1 MYRIFPVLLFVFFM
15 LTISEEGLALKPEKA
30 DLTSHPPRIIRSCC
44 FFGTKIGIM
53 AVPFVRL
60 SALTSMNR
68 IGSHR
73 YLGGASEGNG
83 VIYTRQGGFI
93 DMGHMRDQADWT
105 AFLYALLQQE
115 REMGMV
121 ERDLGYE
128 GGQKRLKV
136 LLPTHLCEEDVVM
149 LAGRIAYDL
158 SVWHEIATW
167 YGVSSVPMV
176 PEQFSSFSP
185 EDPYSNLL
193 GVTLGMKA
201 VQSDLPYDEA
211 MTILIGEELAEL
223 DAVTTEQETVDAMEA
238 VREVWWTRSRR
249 FPSSKIVMLREATP
263 YDSIY
268 PRLIPSDE
276 KLISLPQVLTL
287 PQTTFAGDSLVNLYE
302 FSIALNQK
310 FPVKRVFSGAK
321 DRVITQHEFDILL
334 GDINEDYHSGFLR
347 PRKNDKNGSGKV
359 AKKNRTQP
367 GKKKKQKLEAL

>member
-1 MYRIFPVLLFVFFM
+1 MYRIFRAILYIFLM
-15 LTISEEGLALKPEKA
+15 LMISEEGLALKPEKA

-44 FFGTKIGIM
+44 FFGTRIGIM
-53 AVPFVRL
+53 AVPFIRL
-60 SALTSMNR
+60 SSLTSMDR
-68 IGSHR
+68 IGTHR

-105 AFLYALLQQE
+105 AFLYSLFQHE
-115 REMGMV
+115 RDKGMV

-128 GGQKRLKV
+128 GGHKRLKV
-136 LLPTHLCEEDVVM
+136 LLPTHLCDDDVVM

-193 GVTLGMKA
+193 GVILGMKA
-201 VQSDLPYDEA
+201 VQSNLPYDEA
-211 MTILIGEELAEL
+211 MTSLIGEKLAAL
-223 DAVTTEQETVDAMEA
+223 DVVNTEQETIDAMEA

-287 PQTTFAGDSLVNLYE
+287 PQTTLTGDSLVNLYE
-302 FSIALNQK
+302 YSIALNQK
-310 FPVKRVFSGAK
+310 FPVKRVFPGTK
-321 DRVITQHEFDILL
+321 DRVITQHDFDILL
-334 GDINEDYHSGFLR
+334 EDINKDYHSGFLR
-347 PRKNDKNGSGKV
+347 PRKSEKNGSGMV
-359 AKKNRTQP
+359 VKKNRTQP
-367 GKKKKQKLEAL
+367 GKKKKHKSEVL